1 MLGIRLGFRVN
12 TVRVQYKML
21 NVARHYTIL
30 VRGIPLPTSRERR
43 SRRTMMS
50 LASTTK
56 VTVRCPHTGRTDRR
70 GPVAALNVASEPRR
84 TRKTRV
90 QSAATSPIVQSTAAV
105 LAFALNAS
113 AVQPAFA
120 SSEELFT
127 KTCAGCHAAGGNIVQ
142 AGATLFPD
150 DLKRNGVDDA
160 AAVYDPTR
168 DPPPLASFA
177 NIALA
182 SSADNSPLDL
192 DEEAPMPSVADCRT
206 SDARLGCGRSREG
219 PTFSMLL

>member
-1 MLGIRLGFRVN
+1 
-12 TVRVQYKML
+12 
-21 NVARHYTIL
+21 
-30 VRGIPLPTSRERR
+30 
-43 SRRTMMS
+43 MS

-56 VTVRCPHTGRTDRR
+56 VTVRCPNTGRTDRR

-90 QSAATSPIVQSTAAV
+90 QSAATCPIVQSTAAV

-160 AAVYDPTR
+160 AAVYDIIYGGKGKMPGYG
-168 DPPPLASFA
+168 
-177 NIALA
+177 
-182 SSADNSPLDL
+182 
-192 DEEAPMPSVADCRT
+192 EGCAPKGQCT
-206 SDARLGCGRSREG
+206 FGARLADEDVKGLAEYVIKRSAAEWK
-219 PTFSMLL
+219 